1 MKNKKNCNKIKR
13 SLLSPSLKKEITII
27 FVAIM
32 ALAFISCW
40 FINNVFLE
48 KFYIL
53 NKEKTLMN
61 LYTSLKTEAAAG
73 NLFSENFD
81 LELQKYS
88 GTHNVSIVIVEN
100 EYVKVYSSEPLEY
113 LTFELKQCLSGIIYA
128 DRIVYQSDECVF
140 FQKKDLRMQTDFL
153 EIVGK
158 LPNGSTFLARSA
170 VESIKLSADIANRF
184 FLYIGLGA
192 VLISAFVIYFFTR
205 KISKPI
211 LELADISERMSH
223 MDFDAKYDGKEKTEI
238 ALLGNSINKMSE
250 NLERTISELQNANIK
265 LKKDYDVMAE
275 ADKMRR
281 EFIANASHEL
291 KTPIALIQGY
301 SEGLK
306 EGINEEDERDYYCDV
321 IIDEASKMNTIVKN
335 LLLLN
340 QIESGADML
349 QCEMFDL
356 VSLVKNYIQSAEI
369 LTKQNNI
376 KVTCD
381 LPEKC
386 NVFADEFKI
395 EEVFMNYFS
404 NALNHCEDDNEKQI
418 DVTLKKEENDIKVS
432 VFNTGKQIPEESI
445 EHIWEKFYKVD
456 KARTRE
462 YGGSGIGLS
471 IVKAIMDAHNGKYG
485 VENRENGVVFWF
497 SLNAN
502 NYPEE

>member
-61 LYTSLKTEAAAG
+61 LYTNLKTEAAAG

-128 DRIVYQSDECVF
+128 DRIVYQSDECIF

-184 FLYIGLGA
+184 FLYI
-192 VLISAFVIYFFTR
+192 
-205 KISKPI
+205 
-211 LELADISERMSH
+211 
-223 MDFDAKYDGKEKTEI
+223 
-238 ALLGNSINKMSE
+238 
-250 NLERTISELQNANIK
+250 
-265 LKKDYDVMAE
+265 
-275 ADKMRR
+275 
-281 EFIANASHEL
+281 
-291 KTPIALIQGY
+291 
-301 SEGLK
+301 
-306 EGINEEDERDYYCDV
+306 
-321 IIDEASKMNTIVKN
+321 
-335 LLLLN
+335 
-340 QIESGADML
+340 
-349 QCEMFDL
+349 
-356 VSLVKNYIQSAEI
+356 
-369 LTKQNNI
+369 
-376 KVTCD
+376 
-381 LPEKC
+381 
-386 NVFADEFKI
+386 
-395 EEVFMNYFS
+395 
-404 NALNHCEDDNEKQI
+404 
-418 DVTLKKEENDIKVS
+418 
-432 VFNTGKQIPEESI
+432 
-445 EHIWEKFYKVD
+445 
-456 KARTRE
+456 
-462 YGGSGIGLS
+462 
-471 IVKAIMDAHNGKYG
+471 
-485 VENRENGVVFWF
+485 
-497 SLNAN
+497 
-502 NYPEE
+502 